1 MYVVNGCF
9 VHAVGEFRFGEV
21 WRVTRI
27 WGCFA
32 ANTHGAKKDG
42 LVNKIKEK
50 LPGQHNTAT
59 GAGAADPNAPPKK
72 GMMEKI
78 KEKLP
83 GHHGTS
89 NPDV

>member
-1 MYVVNGCF
+1 
-9 VHAVGEFRFGEV
+9 
-21 WRVTRI
+21 
-27 WGCFA
+27 
-32 ANTHGAKKDG
+32 
-42 LVNKIKEK
+42 VNKIKEK

-72 GMMEKI
+72 GIVEKI